1 MSHFFNLIY
10 FFLMIPSVFSE
21 SKCSMRNTPLH
32 SLVSFS
38 RQELNQI
45 NFVSKN
51 LPALEYFLK
60 REDIQSAT

>member
-1 MSHFFNLIY
+1 
-10 FFLMIPSVFSE
+10 MIPSVFSE
-21 SKCSMRNTPLH
+21 SQCSMRNTPLH